1 MAPNPPE
8 HGTYSS
14 IQSTSNMSVNQSVID
29 QLTAVEQRLKAELNS
44 VEQRLMAELKRV
56 VAEPSAPSASAKKP
70 RAKKDPKPE
79 PSGEKAPL
87 SGWNLIVAN
96 TVEEMK
102 SSGWSEWTDAD
113 GELCPASRL
122 ETVTDKKGVSS
133 EIYVFDGGKWDG
145 KPPSWAQGMKRAS
158 YLKAQAD
165 PVAAEKRVAYRA
177 KVDEKQAEKRASS
190 TGSAEKKEPVA
201 DEKVESVAEE
211 KPKKKQSEETKQ
223 KRAATIAAK
232 KAAEAAEAAAAVAAV
247 AAVAEDVIEDVESEA
262 EAAEPEPV
270 KVVAKVT
277 PKPAPVPVAAP
288 KKIVKT
294 APKAA
299 KKPVSLVMVEWV
311 HEEEVY
317 KKNERGDVADMD
329 GNFFGHWDGKE
340 IDESASQPAD
350 WDNAELFFPPSE

>member
-1 MAPNPPE
+1 
-8 HGTYSS
+8 
-14 IQSTSNMSVNQSVID
+14 MSVNQSVID

-201 DEKVESVAEE
+201 DKKVESVAEE

-223 KRAATIAAK
+223 KRAATIAANK
-232 KAAEAAEAAAAVAAV
+232 AAEAAAAAAAVAAAA
-247 AAVAEDVIEDVESEA
+247 AAVAEDEIEDIESEP
-262 EAAEPEPV
+262 EAADAEPEPEPEPV
-270 KVVAKVT
+270 KVVAKPT
-277 PKPAPVPVAAP
+277 PKPTPVAAAAP

-299 KKPVSLVMVEWV
+299 KKVLSLEMVEWV
-311 HEEEVY
+311 HEGTNY
-317 KKNERGDVADMD
+317 FKNERGDVAYLDHGD
-329 GNFFGHWDGKE
+329 YCGFWDGKE
-340 IDESASQPAD
+340 LYEDAGRMP
-350 WDNAELFFPPSE
+350 DNWETEKKLYFPNSE